1 MKLTDYVTRMTS
13 LFPDRNKFKNLQTDP
28 SFPSTFFPPK
38 LPTNIKRGEI
48 DDEILQ
54 KIKPQPTNPARA
66 YGLPKI
72 HKCFNS
78 FPPFHPSIDTTGTAY
93 QPVAKYLSKLLS
105 PLALNECYEI
115 VLTPLTEYINFL
127 DSRKLS
133 TLFSSM

>member
-1 MKLTDYVTRMTS
+1 MKLTDYVIRMTYSQIERNLKFYKLIHPFPQLSS
-13 LFPDRNKFKNLQTDP
+13 LQNYLGT
-28 SFPSTFFPPK
+28 
-38 LPTNIKRGEI
+38 IHKRGEI

-54 KIKPQPTNPARA
+54 KFKPQPTNPARA

-72 HKCFNS
+72 HKCFDS
-78 FPPFHPSIDTTGTAY
+78 FPPFHPSIDTTGTTY

-115 VLTPLTEYINFL
+115 VLTPLTEYIKFL
-127 DSRKLS
+127 DLRKLS